1 MNLPWSQVLTICHSI
16 RREIYR
22 ELALK
27 FYPLILNFEGHH
39 AIRRCG
45 VDQLQEE
52 QVPDNVGLRAR
63 ICYVIFSQVLSLW
76 PTP

>member
-1 MNLPWSQVLTICHSI
+1 MNLRWSQVPTICHSI

-27 FYPLILNFEGHH
+27 FYPLILNFEGHQ
-39 AIRRCG
+39 AVRRCG

-52 QVPDNVGLRAR
+52 QVPNKLV
-63 ICYVIFSQVLSLW
+63 
-76 PTP
+76 